1 MTARVEFQNGPK
13 LSLRD
18 RIVMR
23 INRQLAALIVI
34 CAGICLLLVVLST
47 PAYSREKEWHRQGN
61 FNTPQAPSR
70 RKKPSSPARQILPE
84 AGPARCVRVQSKVSE
99 YAFENVKVRSCE
111 GSTYIFEA
119 TREGRAFTIYMSIDT
134 GELLKVE
141 KFQSGGTEQTNRL
154 LSQQPR

>member
-1 MTARVEFQNGPK
+1 
-13 LSLRD
+13 
-18 RIVMR
+18 MR
-23 INRQLAALIVI
+23 INRYLTAFLII
-34 CAGICLLLVVLST
+34 WAGISSLPVVLST
-47 PAYSREKEWHRQGN
+47 PAYSREKGWQRKGN

-70 RKKPSSPARQILPE
+70 KKKPSSPARQILPA
-84 AGPARCVRVQSKVSE
+84 AGPARCNWVQSKVGE

-111 GSTYIFEA
+111 GSAYIFDA

-141 KFQSGGTEQTNRL
+141 KFQSGGTEQANRP

>member
-1 MTARVEFQNGPK
+1 
-13 LSLRD
+13 
-18 RIVMR
+18 MR
-23 INRQLAALIVI
+23 INQHLAAFLVI
-34 CAGICLLLVVLST
+34 CAAIGSLPAILST

-84 AGPARCVRVQSKVSE
+84 AGPARCSWVQSKVSE

-111 GSTYIFEA
+111 GSAFIFDA

-154 LSQQPR
+154 LPQQPR

>member
-1 MTARVEFQNGPK
+1 MTARVELQNGQK
-13 LSLRD
+13 LSIRD

-23 INRQLAALIVI
+23 INQHLAAFLVI
-34 CAGICLLLVVLST
+34 CAGIGLLPVVLST
-47 PAYSREKEWHRQGN
+47 PVYSREKEWHRQGN
-61 FNTPQAPSR
+61 FNTPSR
-70 RKKPSSPARQILPE
+70 RKKPSSPARQILPQ
-84 AGPARCVRVQSKVSE
+84 AGPARCVSVKSKVSE

-111 GSTYIFEA
+111 GSAYIFDA

>member
-1 MTARVEFQNGPK
+1 
-13 LSLRD
+13 
-18 RIVMR
+18 MR
-23 INRQLAALIVI
+23 INQHLAAFFVI
-34 CAGICLLLVVLST
+34 CAGIGLLLVVLST

-70 RKKPSSPARQILPE
+70 KKKPSSPARQILPE
-84 AGPARCVRVQSKVSE
+84 AGPARCNWVQSKVSE

-111 GSTYIFEA
+111 GSAYIFDA

-141 KFQSGGTEQTNRL
+141 KFQSGGTEPTNGPL
-154 LSQQPR
+154 PQQPR

>member
-1 MTARVEFQNGPK
+1 
-13 LSLRD
+13 
-18 RIVMR
+18 MR
-23 INRQLAALIVI
+23 INQHLAAFFVS
-34 CAGICLLLVVLST
+34 CAGISLLLVVLST

-70 RKKPSSPARQILPE
+70 KKKPSSPARQILPE
-84 AGPARCVRVQSKVSE
+84 AGPARCNWVQSKVSE

-111 GSTYIFEA
+111 GSAYIFDA

-141 KFQSGGTEQTNRL
+141 KFQSGGTEPTNRPL
-154 LSQQPR
+154 PQQPR